1 MARGRP
7 RLFDSSALLTAARE
21 VFLRRGLHATTEEV
35 AARAGVSEGLL
46 YHRFGNKERLFR
58 EAMELPAGSRPECLE
73 ALGAESGVDVREVLQ
88 RTALGLIEWGMMEM
102 PLLMMS
108 WSNRDNPSIQSRLEA
123 ANDPPLHEHRAVR
136 DYLSRMRTRGA
147 LVPDTDADAMALAFL
162 GGVRGFVFLR
172 VVYGARR
179 ARQAQTPQAFAGA
192 LARLMVPERPVEKP
206 TGRPRRQVARTA
218 PKREEVRAKIAPAR
232 KRG

>member
-7 RLFDSSALLTAARE
+7 RLFDSSALLAAARE

-35 AARAGVSEGLL
+35 AERAGVSEGLL

-58 EAMELPAGSRPECLE
+58 QAMELPAGSHPECLVS
-73 ALGAESGVDVREVLQ
+73 LGVESAEDVREILQ

-108 WSNRDNPSIQSRLEA
+108 WSNRDSPSIQSRLEA
-123 ANDPPLHEHRAVR
+123 ANDPPLQQHRAVR
-136 DYLSRMRTRGA
+136 DYLTRMRSRGA
-147 LVPDTDADAMALAFL
+147 LVPDTDADAMAFAFL
-162 GGVRGFVFLR
+162 GGVRGYVFLR

-179 ARQAQTPQAFAGA
+179 GRRTQTPEAFAEA
-192 LARLMVPERPVEKP
+192 LARLMVPARPVEKP
-206 TGRPRRQVARTA
+206 TGRPRRSARS
-218 PKREEVRAKIAPAR
+218 RS
-232 KRG
+232 

>member
-7 RLFDSSALLTAARE
+7 RLFDSSALLVAARE

-58 EAMELPAGSRPECLE
+58 EAMELPAGSRPECLA
-73 ALGAESGVDVREVLQ
+73 ALGAESSADVREVLQ

-123 ANDPPLHEHRAVR
+123 ANDPPLHAHRAVR
-136 DYLSRMRTRGA
+136 DYLSRMRGRGA
-147 LVPDTDADAMALAFL
+147 LVPETDADAMALAFL

-179 ARQAQTPQAFAGA
+179 ARQTQTPEAFAVA
-192 LARLMVPERPVEKP
+192 LARLMVPDRPVEKP
-206 TGRPRRQVARTA
+206 TGRPRRAA
-218 PKREEVRAKIAPAR
+218 PKREELRAKIAPAR
-232 KRG
+232 RRG